1 MAEKCRIAEHFIDKK
16 YGNVIIKTIKL
27 KEEILMLK
35 NRNIVT
41 VILLSV
47 VTCGIYSLYWTYV
60 TMDALDQEGQSSN
73 MPVIAQF
80 ILCFFY
86 VGFLLFGLNAEAN
99 LNAIKAKKGMP
110 AADNKILWMVL
121 GLLVPIVLV
130 VLVQLEIN
138 KLCPEA

>member
-1 MAEKCRIAEHFIDKK
+1 
-16 YGNVIIKTIKL
+16 
-27 KEEILMLK
+27 MLK

>member
-1 MAEKCRIAEHFIDKK
+1 MAEKCRIAEHFIDKIC
-16 YGNVIIKTIKL
+16 GNVIIKTIKL

-121 GLLVPIVLV
+121 GLLVPI
-130 VLVQLEIN
+130 EIN

>member
-1 MAEKCRIAEHFIDKK
+1 MAEKCRIAEHFIDKI

>member
-1 MAEKCRIAEHFIDKK
+1 MAKKCRIREHFIDKI